1 MNRYFQVEQDGD
13 GIVWLTFDTPG
24 KAANVLT
31 TDVLEEFDTR
41 LVTIA
46 QSHPKGLV
54 IRSGKERGFIA
65 GADVK
70 AFARISTPQE
80 AQELI
85 LRAHD
90 ILRRL
95 EALSFPTV
103 ALIHGFCLGGGLELA
118 LACRYRIAS
127 TEPDT
132 RLGFPEVR
140 LGIFPGFGG
149 SVRSTRLMGHLAAME
164 LMLSGRSLH
173 PRAAQRLGLV
183 DHALPRRQL
192 NNAARHLILE
202 QPAGR
207 RPPLWQRLAGT
218 TLLRPAAA
226 ALMRRQVRR
235 RAPRKHYPAPYAL
248 IDHWRRHAGHMADM
262 YASEAR
268 LVPQL
273 LTGKTA
279 QNLIRVFL
287 LQDELKSQA
296 AASEFHARHVHVV
309 GGGVMGGDIA
319 AWCVLR
325 GLRVTLQDR
334 GPELLGRAVS
344 RAHQLFRKKLRDQY
358 LVRDAM
364 DRLIPDH
371 QGNGL
376 GKADLVIEAIFEDQ
390 EAKQALYRNI
400 EPRMKD
406 DAILATNTSS
416 IPLQQLGAGL
426 ARPERFIGLHFFN
439 PVAKMPLVE
448 IVTTGDTPGDLVA
461 AASRFTRDIGKLPLP
476 VRSHPGFLV
485 NRVLMPYL
493 MEAVT
498 LLDEG
503 VAAADIDRAAT
514 DFGMPMGPVEL
525 ADTVG
530 LDICLSVA
538 EKLTDMLHGKVPD
551 ELRHRVEQG
560 QLGRKSGQ
568 GFYAWVK
575 GRPQREKPT
584 AAPDALAHYGDR
596 MILRLINEAVACL
609 REGIVAGADELDA
622 GIVFGTGFAPF
633 RGGPMHYVREEG
645 AERFFGKLQK
655 LEYTYGERFAPDAGW
670 AQLLEE
676 EQ

>member
-1 MNRYFQVEQDGD
+1 MNRHFTQHQDAD
-13 GIVWLTFDTPG
+13 GIVWLTFDSPD

-31 TDVLEEFDTR
+31 GEALEELDTH

-46 QSHPKGLV
+46 QSHPRGLV
-54 IRSGKERGFIA
+54 IRSGKESGFIA

-70 AFARISTPQE
+70 AFARIDSADE
-80 AQELI
+80 ARELI

-90 ILRRL
+90 IFRRL

-118 LACRYRIAS
+118 LACRYRVAS
-127 TEPDT
+127 TDPAT

-149 SVRSTRLMGHLAAME
+149 SVRSTRLIGHLAAME
-164 LMLSGRSLH
+164 LMLSGRNLY
-173 PRAAQRLGLV
+173 PRAARKLGLV

-192 NNAARHLILE
+192 NNAARHLIME
-202 QPAGR
+202 QPPR
-207 RPPLWQRLAGT
+207 HRPPFRQRLAGNAI
-218 TLLRPAAA
+218 LRPAIA
-226 ALMRRQVRR
+226 ALLRRQVGK
-235 RAPRKHYPAPYAL
+235 RAPREHYPAPYSL
-248 IDHWRRHAGHMADM
+248 IDHWRRHAGQMADM

-268 LVPQL
+268 RVPELLV
-273 LTGKTA
+273 GKTA
-279 QNLIRVFL
+279 RNLIRVFL
-287 LQDELKSQA
+287 LQDSLKNQA
-296 AASEFHARHVHVV
+296 ADSSFHARQVHVI

-334 GPELLGRAVS
+334 GPERLGRAVS
-344 RAHQLFRKKLRDQY
+344 RAHQLFQKKLRDRY
-358 LVRDAM
+358 LVQDAM

-376 GKADLVIEAIFEDQ
+376 GRADLVIEAIFEDLD
-390 EAKQALYRNI
+390 AKRALYGQI
-400 EPRMKD
+400 EGRMKQ

-416 IPLQQLGAGL
+416 IPLQQLGEGL

-448 IVTTGDTPGDLVA
+448 IVTTEDTPAELVA

-476 VRSHPGFLV
+476 VRSRPGFLV

-493 MEAVT
+493 MEAVI

-503 VAAADIDRAAT
+503 VPAADIDQAAVR
-514 DFGMPMGPVEL
+514 FGMPMGPVEL

-538 EKLTDMLHGKVPD
+538 EKLSALLPGKVPD
-551 ELRHRVEQG
+551 ILRRRVEQG
-560 QLGRKSGQ
+560 RLGRKSGE
-568 GFYAWVK
+568 GFYRWIK
-575 GRPQREKPT
+575 GRPQKEKSNATPE
-584 AAPDALAHYGDR
+584 ALAHYSDR
-596 MILRLINEAVACL
+596 MILRLVNEAVACL
-609 REGIVAGADELDA
+609 REGIVSDADHLDA

-633 RGGPMHYVREEG
+633 RGGPLHHVREEG
-645 AERFFGKLQK
+645 VEQFFGKLQK

-670 AQLLEE
+670 AQLQ
-676 EQ
+676 EQQ